1 MANTNFVNCCGL
13 DADNHVTTARDVAL
27 MSKEL
32 INKYPEIHN
41 ISTIWMD
48 TITHVTRRGESD
60 FTLTNTNKLI
70 KQYEWATGLKTGS
83 TSLAGFCLSAT
94 AKRNDI
100 ELISVVMASK
110 DGKSRVAD
118 SIKLLNYGYS
128 LCQMYKDSNMPNI
141 PSPGISGGMI
151 KELVCEYSDNF
162 SYLFTEKYD
171 EALITKD
178 FEFIDGL
185 KAPVNEGDVVG
196 QLCYKYNGTL
206 IGTIDVK
213 SSVTVK
219 KAGYKDY
226 FSFLAKNVFCI

>member
-1 MANTNFVNCCGL
+1 
-13 DADNHVTTARDVAL
+13 
-27 MSKEL
+27 
-32 INKYPEIHN
+32 
-41 ISTIWMD
+41 
-48 TITHVTRRGESD
+48 
-60 FTLTNTNKLI
+60 
-70 KQYEWATGLKTGS
+70 
-83 TSLAGFCLSAT
+83 
-94 AKRNDI
+94 
-100 ELISVVMASK
+100 
-110 DGKSRVAD
+110 
-118 SIKLLNYGYS
+118 
-128 LCQMYKDSNMPNI
+128 MPNI

-219 KAGYKDY
+219 KQDTRTISHFLQKMCSVYNKS
-226 FSFLAKNVFCI
+226 FSHIVCD

>member
-1 MANTNFVNCCGL
+1 
-13 DADNHVTTARDVAL
+13 
-27 MSKEL
+27 
-32 INKYPEIHN
+32 
-41 ISTIWMD
+41 
-48 TITHVTRRGESD
+48 
-60 FTLTNTNKLI
+60 
-70 KQYEWATGLKTGS
+70 
-83 TSLAGFCLSAT
+83 
-94 AKRNDI
+94 
-100 ELISVVMASK
+100 
-110 DGKSRVAD
+110 
-118 SIKLLNYGYS
+118 
-128 LCQMYKDSNMPNI
+128 
-141 PSPGISGGMI
+141 MI

-219 KAGYKDY
+219 KQDTRTI
-226 FSFLAKNVFCI
+226 SHFLQKMCSVYNKKLQSHSL